1 MNEQTESCVLCSN
14 TIGDSGV
21 YYLDRRHVCK
31 TCYQSAEPI
40 EPESPKAG
48 GLAIAACL
56 AMAIVAAVVS
66 WVLS

>member
-1 MNEQTESCVLCSN
+1 MNYQIQYCVLCSN
-14 TIGDSGV
+14 MLADDGV

-31 TCYQSAEPI
+31 TCFRTPKQNERK
-40 EPESPKAG
+40 SPKVG